1 MATVHGQRPGI
12 AEGPDGLLRLG
23 CDPLHRQL
31 LAAGQPV
38 VTAWHPIECWCALL
52 RQGALDAAL
61 VSVAGMA
68 IATRTSATPMHG
80 SSPQPEGCGVPEHWA
95 DPAQGSPEI
104 RAISLGRRP
113 LVLLH
118 AHDQHTATDRH
129 HSARRP
135 WQLLLPPAGHQ
146 PLLWRQLQQLALLPQ
161 RDFSSADSEA
171 WLQSLLQGPHL
182 LPAHLSLLEAMPWLE
197 AGLRAVPPPEPL
209 EESLWLLVR
218 EGDQRHPKI
227 QALAAQLQEAL
238 HRGMPSE
245 S

>member
-1 MATVHGQRPGI
+1 MRT
-12 AEGPDGLLRLG
+12 D
-23 CDPLHRQL
+23 
-31 LAAGQPV
+31 
-38 VTAWHPIECWCALL
+38 WHPIESWCALL
-52 RQGALDAAL
+52 RHGALDAAL

-80 SSPQPEGCGVPEHWA
+80 SSTQPEGVEVPEHWA

-104 RAISLGRRP
+104 RAIPLGRRP
-113 LVLLH
+113 LVLIH
-118 AHDQHTATDRH
+118 AHDRHTATDRDH
-129 HSARRP
+129 RSRLP

-146 PLLWRQLQQLALLPQ
+146 PLLWQQLERLGLLPQ
-161 RDFSSADSEA
+161 REFSAGDSES

-182 LPAHLSLLEAMPWLE
+182 LPAHLSLLEAMPWRE
-197 AGLRAVPPPEPL
+197 AGLKAVPPPEPL

-218 EGDQRHPKI
+218 EEQQRHPKI
-227 QALAAQLQEAL
+227 QALAAQLQKAL